1 MSRYSSVGVL
11 PRTGLALHDV
21 PPYPIQ
27 YLSIGA
33 ALPCSALSLLVG
45 VTAQAPPVGAPL
57 LLLTR
62 AVARAVSVVRAGP
75 ILLARALL
83 HGGVPHLA
91 WGGQINH
98 PLDGEALGEVIPGL
112 AAVLVL
118 LPMSRYTSFGTA

>member
-57 LLLTR
+57 R
-62 AVARAVSVVRAGP
+62 FVDE
-75 ILLARALL
+75 
-83 HGGVPHLA
+83 GGGKGRFSGEGGTHLV
-91 WGGQINH
+91 GK
-98 PLDGEALGEVIPGL
+98 GL
-112 AAVLVL
+112 ASWWSPTLGLGRAN
-118 LPMSRYTSFGTA
+118 